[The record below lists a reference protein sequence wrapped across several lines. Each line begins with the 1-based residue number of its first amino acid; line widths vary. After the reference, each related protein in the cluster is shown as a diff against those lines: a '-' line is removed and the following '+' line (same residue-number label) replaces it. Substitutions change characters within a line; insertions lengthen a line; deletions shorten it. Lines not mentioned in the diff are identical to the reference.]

1 MTKKI
6 KKIAIIT
13 THQNY
18 KWISMQE
25 VLPSIEKCWEQTAF
39 EIKAES
45 KIINVDLEP
54 LRNFINYLFQCDAI
68 IIIAFN
74 ETIARFMREVRATL
88 NLPMPFVL
96 HLYGHASLGLW
107 PQNRFNVLSIMTSG
121 DAFIGT
127 CPGDIKC
134 MKLTGENFLTF
145 DIPYPYF
152 PIEIDSSK
160 LIDDKIKFAYI
171 GRISDQKNID
181 ILIEAYYLLSLE
193 NENLPAF
200 LIYGKEDYFGSPNM
214 GIPSTDYLKYLKE
227 QIQKYNLTEK
237 IIFKGFQ
244 SREVIYGELGSKHIF
259 LSAST
264 HSDENFGMA
273 LLRSL
278 SMGAIALVSHWG
290 GHIPFKEKCP
300 HKVWTVPVA
309 FKTSRPRPDS
319 LIFKD
324 QMQKVLKHSR
334 IIFDKLDLHPIPQY
348 FLPEHITKEFA
359 IVLERI
365 SSNAEPI
372 NISEIAREIYK
383 QQLKFE
389 SSGDM
394 QRVFTSYD
402 DYKAQLFLNAYC
414 E

>member
-45 KIINVDLEP
+45 RIFNVDIEP

-74 ETIARFMREVRATL
+74 ETIARFMKEVRSTL
-88 NLPMPFVL
+88 NLPIPFVL

-107 PQNRFNVLSIMTSG
+107 PQNRFNVLPIMTSG

-127 CPGDIKC
+127 CPGDMKC
-134 MKLTGENFLTF
+134 MKLTGDNFLTF

-152 PIEIDSSK
+152 SIEIDSSK
-160 LIDDKIKFAYI
+160 LLDNKIKFAYI

-181 ILIEAYYLLSLE
+181 VLVEAYYLLSLE
-193 NENLPAF
+193 HDNLPPF
-200 LIYGKEDYFGSPNM
+200 LIYGKEDHFGSPNM
-214 GIPSTDYLKYLKE
+214 GIPSTECLKYLKD
-227 QIQKYNLTEK
+227 QIEKLNLTKK

-244 SREVIYGELGSKHIF
+244 SREVLYGELGRKHIF

-278 SMGAIALVSHWG
+278 SMGATALVSHWG
-290 GHIPFKEKCP
+290 GHIPFQEKCP
-300 HKVWTVPVA
+300 HKIWTVPVE
-309 FKTSRPRPDS
+309 FKNSRPRPDP
-319 LIFKD
+319 IDFKN
-324 QMQKVLKHSR
+324 QMQIALEHSR
-334 IIFDKLDLHPIPQY
+334 ILFDKTGMDSIPDY
-348 FLPEHITKEFA
+348 FLPDQIIKEFA
-359 IVLERI
+359 AVLEKL
-365 SSNAEPI
+365 SSNAEPL
-372 NISEIAREIYK
+372 NISQTAREMYQ
-383 QQLKFE
+383 QQLQYE
-389 SSGDM
+389 NAGDM
-394 QRVFTSYD
+394 QRVFASYD
-402 DYKAQLFLNAYC
+402 DHKAQLYLNAYR